1 MKSLQDAIK
10 SFTAPE
16 IIHDFY
22 CSKTK
27 QKLDAQRRTSL
38 DQLPPILILH
48 LKQFIY
54 TQDHGLKK
62 LMKRI
67 EYPIDFELPDGCLH
81 DKISDKSQ
89 RTSRTYKLLAG
100 KFIRQGKVVLRYNT
114 CSLTNLLFSP
124 NNDRQTLPAVVYHEG
139 KEAVKGH
146 YLTDVYHIG
155 SSQWIRCDDSNLRVV
170 PAPRIDNP
178 DSSRTPYLLFYRR
191 LNTLKPPQSNNS
203 NIQHDKK
210 KS

>member
-10 SFTAPE
+10 SFTATE
-16 IIHDFY
+16 IIQDFY

-67 EYPIDFELPDGCLH
+67 EYPIDFELPEVCLH
-81 DKISDKSQ
+81 DKNSDKSL
-89 RTSRTYKLLAG
+89 RNSRTYKLLAG
-100 KFIRQGKVVLRYNT
+100 KSYHKWE
-114 CSLTNLLFSP
+114 SLL
-124 NNDRQTLPAVVYHEG
+124 
-139 KEAVKGH
+139 
-146 YLTDVYHIG
+146 
-155 SSQWIRCDDSNLRVV
+155 
-170 PAPRIDNP
+170 
-178 DSSRTPYLLFYRR
+178 
-191 LNTLKPPQSNNS
+191 
-203 NIQHDKK
+203 
-210 KS
+210 